1 MGCEGSFIFQGHQ
14 MGVTMEFKEVVALF
28 MNGIH
33 CFAHKMNLAMIILS
47 DLPFVHRL
55 ECVLYRTCIFFVH
68 SLKKFL
74 EFEKLENLIN
84 TKKQV
89 ITKCENL
96 LDFYAFPI
104 KMVYVKYRFIIVKMH
119 SESSKSDK
127 ALMNFNAMCDVE
139 LILGLL
145 YILPLFECVH
155 TVTKIAQGRNVLCV
169 TLWRVLSNC
178 NKSYTCYIV
187 ILTLGL
193 II

>member
-1 MGCEGSFIFQGHQ
+1 MPSA
-14 MGVTMEFKEVVALF
+14 T
-28 MNGIH
+28 
-33 CFAHKMNLAMIILS
+33 
-47 DLPFVHRL
+47 
-55 ECVLYRTCIFFVH
+55 
-68 SLKKFL
+68 
-74 EFEKLENLIN
+74 
-84 TKKQV
+84 KQV
-89 ITKCENL
+89 CVEYCIL
-96 LDFYAFPI
+96 
-104 KMVYVKYRFIIVKMH
+104 IVKLN
-119 SESSKSDK
+119 SKSSKNDQT
-127 ALMNFNAMCDVE
+127 LRNLNAMCDVE